1 MLDVR
6 RLRVTLSGSGPQMN
20 VPIAH
25 RLLIALVLLST
36 SPSAGAI
43 GRCDSV
49 AKGVRSFRAATIEF
63 APAKL
68 SSADFATQ
76 HPSSSPELTQAEAD
90 RMLFWAVVSDARLVF
105 RRNVRRL
112 GTAKAARIAV
122 AMLRRDRAVRSAV
135 FNPQRYTLTVVLR
148 SGFTGEASLMSK
160 EWGDSGNRH
169 LFHNGVELAHAAERA
184 QRDRSV
190 SA

>member
-1 MLDVR
+1 M
-6 RLRVTLSGSGPQMN
+6 T
-20 VPIAH
+20 H
-25 RLLIALVLLST
+25 HHLISVVLL
-36 SPSAGAI
+36 
-43 GRCDSV
+43 
-49 AKGVRSFRAATIEF
+49 AATPGAVAVGLCDAGSQTVRTREAQTDDSSPATLTSDDL
-63 APAKL
+63 APEQ
-68 SSADFATQ
+68 AT
-76 HPSSSPELTQAEAD
+76 SSSELTQAEAD

-190 SA
+190 ST